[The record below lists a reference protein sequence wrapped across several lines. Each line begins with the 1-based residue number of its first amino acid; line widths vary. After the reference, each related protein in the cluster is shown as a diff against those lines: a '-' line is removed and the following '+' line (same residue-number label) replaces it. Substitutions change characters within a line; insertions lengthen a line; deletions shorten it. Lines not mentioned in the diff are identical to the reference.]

1 MYSTSGSIG
10 VSTTLSLAPTLTT
23 FGTIS
28 VLLTTGVPSV
38 TVPLVSLT
46 SVDVVVTILPSD
58 PLLVTVLVPTSLV
71 LSASYRVVTGIILVT
86 TLDLTPFGLAMSFLT
101 VGVRAPVLAFTS

>member
-1 MYSTSGSIG
+1 MD
-10 VSTTLSLAPTLTT
+10 LAPTLTT

-28 VLLTTGVPSV
+28 VLLTTGVSSV

-46 SVDVVVTILPSD
+46 SVDVVITLLPSD

-71 LSASYRVVTGIILVT
+71 LSASYRVVIGIILVT

-101 VGVRAPVLAFTS
+101 VGVRAPILALTS